1 MRGSRLH
8 GNDGG
13 GARRGETLKP
23 SHLVSF
29 RLIPLVDWGRGFTL
43 ILAFSPQGRR
53 DLTAF
58 AGTTGESVAPP
69 PGLSRWDGTG
79 SGGVPWLRP
88 GSDRVGVGLA
98 TLAGTLGTGTC
109 GVCKWVTRATGRNRG
124 LAAALESSYSFFGIY
139 ATDNCRVGVVC
150 CVWRLGWGGASFGS
164 TLGVAWRSGGSR
176 TAPTPRQGS
185 HPAFLQRVL
194 VFGHFG
200 RYPTSGAR
208 GCSGVIRSGGPPCL
222 GPIWPDLAWFTPSA
236 LALPCSRTRRDLQGP
251 GMRGSRLRGNLGI
264 V

>member
-124 LAAALESSYSFFGIY
+124 LLQHWNHRTRSLAYMQLIIVALVSF
-139 ATDNCRVGVVC
+139 VVC
-150 CVWRLGWGGASFGS
+150 GVWGGEAPRLGVRWGWRGVRAVREPPLHPGRVAIPRFSRECSFS
-164 TLGVAWRSGGSR
+164 AISVV
-176 TAPTPRQGS
+176 TP
-185 HPAFLQRVL
+185 PL
-194 VFGHFG
+194 
-200 RYPTSGAR
+200 AR
-208 GCSGVIRSGGPPCL
+208 AVV
-222 GPIWPDLAWFTPSA
+222 
-236 LALPCSRTRRDLQGP
+236 QE
-251 GMRGSRLRGNLGI
+251 
-264 V
+264 